1 MSIKRPLEGVRVL
14 EIASII
20 VGPLAGQYLGDMG
33 ADVIKLEPP
42 EGDRTRV
49 MGPRRSPKMSS
60 FFLTS
65 NRSKRSVVADLKTP
79 EGRQILQALM
89 ARCDVLL
96 HSMRTPAAD
105 RLGLKYD
112 DLAPLHPR
120 LIYCH
125 VAGYGDDGLYA
136 GRPAYD
142 DIIQAASG
150 LAHLQTIIAG
160 QPRFIPTI
168 IADKIS
174 GLHAAYAIAMA
185 LLQRAQTGMGQK
197 VDVSMFETMAAFNMV
212 EHQWGHTFE
221 PPIAPMGYEPVST
234 ASRRPYKT
242 KDGFLALLPY
252 NDSDWQ
258 RFFEIAGEPDVMQ
271 DARFATFRA
280 RQQHFR
286 VVWDEIERQVARKTN
301 AEWLALLTPEDIP
314 FSVVNSLEDLVN
326 DPHLNSVDF
335 WQVHEHPT
343 EGALRYPRV
352 SFQMSGAD
360 TSIPRLQPG
369 LGQHT
374 EEVLIECGFDF
385 QLVRQ
390 WTAPQGPCC
399 PQISA

>member
-49 MGPRRSPKMSS
+49 MGPRRSPKMIS

-258 RFFEIAGEPDVMQ
+258 RFFEIAGEPEVMQ

-374 EEVLIECGFDF
+374 EEVLIECGFDLE
-385 QLVRQ
+385 LVRQ